1 MNKLDNFIKDVL
13 EKEINEP
20 EEYEKSI
27 RNAFN
32 KKSNRR
38 NHMFQKISTLITFLL
53 MGCTVVL
60 ASNYVIYEKI
70 MKKPEKVKS
79 YNTDEKIGIEVT
91 EEDKTVCIT
100 EEEAKQ
106 KALEILEKFGYKNE
120 VIEKVELVG
129 SPINYYFSYSII
141 TENKHGVSINARNPE
156 TYCITPETDY
166 VDSYGGI
173 KEEHEEYVRELCKNQ
188 GIDLSE
194 YKCKFI
200 RYNKMV
206 PEESNIWFFYFYKKY
221 GNVVNTYEEVSV
233 AIYPKNHQ
241 LFWFR
246 VTQEPFDNNEIVVT
260 EEEAKQIVLDI
271 EKNIPT
277 GLEIKDI
284 YANLDITETNGD
296 AYERINDYEQSIKVY
311 SDTNQPEYIEHYR
324 TDYRIRR
331 AWMVAVAYDIEDEI
345 WGDDTIIPKCYTYF
359 IDVTTGE
366 VLGGIPYY
374 LESWYKFKNGL

>member
-156 TYCITPETDY
+156 TYCITPETGY

-221 GNVVNTYEEVSV
+221 GDVVNTYEEVSV
-233 AIYPKNHQ
+233 AIYPKNHK

-345 WGDDTIIPKCYTYF
+345 WEDDTIIPKCYTYF